1 MKYRDKVIETLT
13 LSTLIVIALIN
24 SSDGLDSG
32 HKDQEQDIRFIDL
45 EESDLVEDVRGGGDI
60 RVKRDVSLRDVED
73 KVVSSV
79 FPLNNSH
86 LHLMVHWAG
95 KESNVV
101 FCLARDQV
109 RHLKFSQNRK
119 RVPFPT
125 FLDIKTLSCSQDI
138 SL

>member
-13 LSTLIVIALIN
+13 LSTLIVIALIK
-24 SSDGLDSG
+24 SSDGLDSR

-109 RHLKFSQNRK
+109 RNLKFSQNRK

-125 FLDIKTLSCSQDI
+125 
-138 SL
+138 

>member
-13 LSTLIVIALIN
+13 LSTLVVISLIN
-24 SSDGLDSG
+24 SSDGLDSR
-32 HKDQEQDIRFIDL
+32 HKDQEQDIRHIDL
-45 EESDLVEDVRGGGDI
+45 EESDLWGGEVQGELQGEGS
-60 RVKRDVSLRDVED
+60 RVKRDAALRDVED

-109 RHLKFSQNRK
+109 GSSSLNIE
-119 RVPFPT
+119 RVPFQT
-125 FLDIKTLSCSQDI
+125 FS
-138 SL
+138 